1 MRAIIEDPADL
12 GRLIRRIRLRN
23 AMTQQQLADAL
34 GTTQRYV
41 SELETGKPKIADE
54 RYFRLLRLLGMRL
67 TVEVEDGRDA
77 D

>member
-12 GRLIRRIRLRN
+12 GRVIRRLRLRN
-23 AMTQQQLADAL
+23 EMTQQQLADAL
-34 GTTQRYV
+34 GATQRYV

-67 TVEVEDGRDA
+67 TVEIEDGRDA